1 MKAAIG
7 FLTKDRVELSERTI
21 RPLLQPDLFDLFI
34 FDGSATEA
42 GRAFPYKIST
52 EEKHRHIKV
61 HANVV
66 GGPDAAVA
74 YALTTMLKGGDYEL
88 VGIVENDVLLAEG
101 WFGPTRAL
109 FDRGRAE
116 GLEVGAVSARCY
128 EDRILIQ
135 RDGYTVCHNL
145 GWGQQ
150 ILTRE
155 AAQLS
160 LANMRTSMTVEN
172 RRLFM
177 QLTSRDIGAYWAF
190 RQSEHSLCADWG
202 NDRVLASHGLASLA
216 LTPSPVEMIGQVPP
230 LAEQG
235 LTLATQPV
243 DLLRDDTAFSRYV
256 ERTNQVRNGSLKLFH
271 GPFLYE
277 PGAGWI
283 VFAHQIAQIGG
294 CYDGDWCLKW
304 LQGFGPFGWM
314 AGAMEQ
320 GDQEFLA
327 EPYVTIPL
335 SGPVEFLV
343 SGGVNGGQFELEDLS
358 SGYTVSPVLPPD
370 QLVSLP
376 VPGNVSYRDIRLT
389 ALTPG
394 AIFHGVRTKEPQPAV
409 GGWKFDHA
417 TLPPV

>member
-1 MKAAIG
+1 MKVALG
-7 FLTKDRVELSERTI
+7 FLTKDRTELSERTI

-34 FDGSATEA
+34 FDGSSTEA
-42 GRAFPYKIST
+42 GRAFPYRVST

-74 YALTTMLKGGDYEL
+74 YALTTMLKGGDYTH
-88 VGIVENDVLLAEG
+88 VGLCENDVLLHLD
-101 WFGPTRAL
+101 WFGPVMAL
-109 FDRGRAE
+109 FDRGAAE

-135 RDGYTVCHNL
+135 RDGYAVCHNL

-160 LANMRTSMTVEN
+160 LMNMRTSMTVEN

-177 QLTSRDIGAYWAF
+177 QLSGIDIGAYWAF
-190 RQSEHSLCADWG
+190 RQGEHSLCPDWG
-202 NDRVLASHGLASLA
+202 NDRILASHGLASLA

-230 LAEQG
+230 LSEQG
-235 LTLATQPV
+235 LTLVTQPV
-243 DLLRDDTAFSRYV
+243 DLLRDDAAFSRYV

-294 CYDGDWCLKW
+294 RYEGDWRLKW

-314 AGAMEQ
+314 VGEDHTL
-320 GDQEFLA
+320 GGVPF
-327 EPYVTIPL
+327 PPTVTIPL

-343 SGGVNGGQFELEDLS
+343 SGGANGGQFELEDLS
-358 SGYTVSPVLPPD
+358 SGYTVSPVLPAD

-394 AIFHGVRTKEPQPAV
+394 VIFHGVRTKEPQPAY
-409 GGWKFDHA
+409 GGQPFDHS